1 MTFEEAR
8 AMYPVFERFAY
19 LNAGSAGPLA
29 RVTAEAVAD
38 ERGRDLEEGRSNPPF
53 FERMLAG
60 RAAARAAIAGEIGV
74 PTEHVALTH
83 ATTDGCNIVLSG
95 LGLGPD
101 DEVVTTDSEHFG
113 LLGALHVSGVRVR
126 AARLRGRPAADTLD
140 AIVAE
145 VGPRTRLIA
154 LSHVLWT
161 TGHVVPVHEL
171 KDATGLPM
179 LVDGAQSVGVIPVD
193 ASALDFY
200 TVSCQKWLC
209 CPDSSGGLYV
219 RDPEALRVT
228 FPSYFS
234 QQAYEPDGSFT
245 PRDGAARFDSGWL
258 AVGLL
263 AGIRTALASHPE
275 WRFERAHEM
284 ARRCR
289 ERLAEHVEVVSE
301 ADQGTLV
308 AFRVAGDPA
317 AVTKRAYQ
325 QGVIIRDLPHTDLLR
340 ASCGYW
346 TSDEDLERLVAVVAS

>member
-1 MTFEEAR
+1 MTFDEAR

-29 RVTAEAVAD
+29 RATAEAVAA
-38 ERGRDLEEGRSNPPF
+38 ERRRDLEEGRSNPPF

-60 RAAARAAIAGEIGV
+60 RVAARAAIAGEIGV
-74 PTEHVALTH
+74 AADHVALTR
-83 ATTDGCNIVLSG
+83 ATTDGCNIVLNG
-95 LGLGPD
+95 LDLRPD

-113 LLGALHVSGVRVR
+113 LLGALDVSGVRVR
-126 AARLRGRPAADTLD
+126 VARLRGRPAADILD

-161 TGHVVPVHEL
+161 TGHIVPVHEL
-171 KDATGLPM
+171 KAATGLPM
-179 LVDGAQSVGVIPVD
+179 LVDGAQAVGVIPVD
-193 ASALDFY
+193 APPLDFY

-219 RDPEALRVT
+219 RDPDALRVG
-228 FPSYFS
+228 FPSYFA

-245 PRDGAARFDSGWL
+245 PREGAARFDSGWL

-289 ERLAEHVEVVSE
+289 ELLAERVDVVSE

-317 AVTKRAYQ
+317 ATAKRAYE
-325 QGVIIRDLPHTDLLR
+325 QGVIIRDLPHSDLLR

-346 TSDEDLERLVAVVAS
+346 TSDEDLERLVAAVAR